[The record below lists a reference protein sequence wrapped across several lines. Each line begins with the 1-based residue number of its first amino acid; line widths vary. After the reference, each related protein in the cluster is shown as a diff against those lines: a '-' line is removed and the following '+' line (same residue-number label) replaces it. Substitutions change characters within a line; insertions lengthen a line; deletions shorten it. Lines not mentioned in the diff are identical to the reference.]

1 MGEGDDK
8 SIKTGNVSGTGIAI
22 GHGARATVTITPQ
35 IRNEIADLLQQLHLE
50 IQQATIPDSTKKV
63 IANKA
68 LPEMESALESD
79 DPKSGLARGLER
91 VNDQLEGVGAAA
103 SSVSGIV
110 ETIAKIAGS
119 AGIVLKTVAPF
130 LAALL

>member
-1 MGEGDDK
+1 MSEGNDK
-8 SIKTGNVSGTGIAI
+8 SIETGDVSGTGIAI
-22 GHGARATVTITPQ
+22 GHGARATVTITQ
-35 IRNEIADLLQQLHLE
+35 QNRDEIAGLLRQLRAE
-50 IQQATIPDSTKKV
+50 IQQATLPDSTKNV

-68 LPEMESALESD
+68 LSEMESALESD

-91 VNDQLEGVGAAA
+91 INDQLEGVGAAA

-110 ETIAKIAGS
+110 QTVAKIAGA
-119 AGIVLKTVAPF
+119 AGIVVKTVAPF